1 MSNKSR
7 NLGSIIAGVLGTV
20 IVLGATGWV
29 LFNRQYILDL
39 LNVWWYKPSA
49 SISSITERSGLSGDG
64 QFYFYASQPKVEPA
78 SDFNNSCVRQEA
90 SSAILGCYSTQR
102 IYIYDVTNAELD
114 GVEEVT
120 AAHETLHAIWERMSA
135 DDKKRVGS
143 LLESAYLKLNDPA
156 LEERMSYYDR
166 TEPGERDNE
175 LHSILGT
182 EYLNLGTDLETHY
195 KKYFSDRS
203 KIVALHQ
210 KYQSKFDDLKAQSD
224 ALAAEMATLKK
235 TIDDQTVQYN
245 TEAASASADAATLKQ
260 RYNTV
265 DRTSKSEVDAY
276 NTQRQQL
283 LDRIDALDAFR
294 AQIISETN
302 EYNKKVTQ
310 YNALVVTTN
319 ELNSSLDSTLA
330 PAPSI

>member
-7 NLGSIIAGVLGTV
+7 SLGGIIAGVLGTV
-20 IVLGATGWV
+20 LVLFGTGWV
-29 LFNRQYILDL
+29 LLNRQYILDV
-39 LNVWWYKPSA
+39 LNVWWYKPTA
-49 SISSITERSGLSGDG
+49 AVSSITDRSGLSNDG
-64 QFYFYASQPKVEPA
+64 QFYFYASQPRVESA

-90 SSAILGCYSTQR
+90 SSAILGCYSAQR
-102 IYIYDVTNAELD
+102 IYIYDVTNKELD

-120 AAHETLHAIWERMSA
+120 AAHETLHAIWERMGA
-135 DDKKRVGS
+135 EEKKRVGA
-143 LLESAYLKLNDPA
+143 LLESAYQKIDDPNLN
-156 LEERMSYYDR
+156 ERMSYYDR

-182 EYLNLGTDLETHY
+182 EYKDLGSGLEAHY
-195 KKYFSDRS
+195 QKYFADRS
-203 KIVALHQ
+203 KIVELHQ
-210 KYQSKFDDLKAQSD
+210 KYQSKFDELKKQSD
-224 ALAAEMATLKK
+224 TLAAEMAILKK
-235 TIDDQTVQYN
+235 AIDDQTTQYN
-245 TEAASASADAATLKQ
+245 SEAASISADAAALKQ
-260 RYNTV
+260 SYNTV

-276 NTQRQQL
+276 NARRQEL
-283 LDRIDALDAFR
+283 LNRIDSLDALR

-302 EYNKKVTQ
+302 DYNEKVTQ